1 MPMSRNALD
10 LWHML
15 VPLAQSGIIFQLL
28 PLSRRLDARSLR
40 RARAPESNVAI
51 VGAGENVGVVRGP
64 AGAEDALHA
73 LGVINIAAV
82 AVGTTP
88 ESDAAV
94 VAGGDKLLTGR
105 REFDIHHRGDMI
117 FQDVERPGEVARIEE
132 VNVMVLVCNGE
143 VERLHGI
150 PCERVGGESEGG
162 AVGGSGGAQ
171 VIKGEGAVRSAGG
184 EKGCLALVEG
194 EGGDGVDSGGPG
206 EGLRRGRAGAGEIV
220 DLDGG
225 GGCGGEGGFGAVT
238 RDTGERIRTQP
249 GGRRGGVG
257 GGLVGVIELDRL
269 VGAAGEQLAIM
280 RPTHPAHHVFVRAHL
295 PYLVAAGQVP
305 HLEHAVAAPAS
316 EAIQRLRIS
325 CKRIHSVHVTPP
337 ELGDERSSEHA
348 VQLRGIQRPRVLPR
362 PLERVQRRIEISW
375 LPGHIAA
382 RRLVCAGCARERFD
396 LLHHPLTKPFID
408 RRRTGKDLPYRRPVA
423 ARINSGGWRK

>member
-10 LWHML
+10 LWHVL

-40 RARAPESNVAI
+40 RVRAPEPNVAI
-51 VGAGENVGVVRGP
+51 VGAGENVSVVRSP

-73 LGVINIAAV
+73 LGVINITAV
-82 AVGTTP
+82 AIGTTP

-94 VAGGDKLLTGR
+94 ISGGDELLAGR

-117 FQDVERPGEVARIEE
+117 FQDVERSGEVARIEE
-132 VNVMVLVCNGE
+132 VDVVVLTCNSE

-150 PCERVGGESEGG
+150 PGERVGGESEGG
-162 AVGGSGGAQ
+162 AVGGSGSAQ
-171 VIKGEGAVRSAGG
+171 VIEGEGAVRSAGG
-184 EKGCLALVEG
+184 EKRCLALIEG

-206 EGLRRGRAGAGEIV
+206 EGLRRGGAGAGEIV
-220 DLDGG
+220 DQDGRGG
-225 GGCGGEGGFGAVT
+225 GSSEGGLGAVA
-238 RDTGERIRTQP
+238 RDAGERIRAQP
-249 GGRRGGVG
+249 GGRGGGVR
-257 GGLVGVIELDRL
+257 GGLVRVIELDRL
-269 VGAAGEQLAIM
+269 VGAAREQLAIV
-280 RPTHPAHHVFVRAHL
+280 RPTHPANHVFVRAHL

-305 HLEHAVAAPAS
+305 HLEHAVAATAS

-362 PLERVQRRIEISW
+362 PLERVQRRIEISR

-396 LLHHPLTKPFID
+396 LLHRPLTNPFID
-408 RRRTGKDLPYRRPVA
+408 RSRTGKDLPFRGPVA
-423 ARINSGGWRK
+423 ARINSGG